1 MGRCPKGCPGSLL
14 TPLDQAI
21 GITPYQHSS
30 EELVRLGCLLS
41 LFMPYELASWMLGQW
56 SGLSVS
62 PSSLWNWVQSVGN
75 KAQQELEA
83 QLNAQSSGTQAP
95 CEAISEMLSALPLAI
110 AADGVMVPFRP
121 TPNSPKGKIQWRE
134 VKVAILARLGTR
146 VTRAKKEVP
155 QLLRR
160 RLVAVLGDIDQ
171 FIPLLQLEA
180 HKQDFESAP
189 KVIWLSDGGRG
200 FWRVYRTL
208 FSHCAVAVLDF
219 FHSAGHLARA
229 TKAMFGDA
237 RSAQAQ
243 AWFRHWRHQLRHGQ
257 HLLVLRSLTILI
269 HSQLLTGKSFSTLLQ
284 VQAYFQRHHHHIR
297 YRHFEQQQIPL
308 GSGMV
313 ESACKWLIQQRFK
326 GVGMRWSED
335 GFNHLLILRIAWVN
349 ERFDS
354 LFPKVTIPKT
364 KASPIR

>member
-1 MGRCPKGCPGSLL
+1 
-14 TPLDQAI
+14 
-21 GITPYQHSS
+21 
-30 EELVRLGCLLS
+30 
-41 LFMPYELASWMLGQW
+41 MPYELASWMLGQW

-62 PSSLWNWVQSVGN
+62 ASSLWNWVQVMGD
-75 KAQQELEA
+75 KAQQELETQLKA
-83 QLNAQSSGTQAP
+83 QASGSQIH
-95 CEAISEMLSALPLAI
+95 CEAISEALSALALAI
-110 AADGVMVPFRP
+110 AADGVMVPFRLNP
-121 TPNSPKGKIQWRE
+121 KTTKGKIQWRE

-146 VTRAKKEVP
+146 VTRDKKVVP

-180 HKQDFESAP
+180 QKQDFESAP

-219 FHSAGHLARA
+219 FHAAGHLARA
-229 TKAMFGDA
+229 TKAMFGDS
-237 RSAQAQ
+237 RTAQAQ
-243 AWFRHWRHQLRHGQ
+243 VWFRRWRHQLRHGQ
-257 HLLVLRSLTILI
+257 HLHVLRTLTLLI
-269 HSQLLTGKSFSTLLQ
+269 HSQLFTGKSFTTLLQ
-284 VQAYFQRHHHHIR
+284 VQAYFQRHHQHIR
-297 YRHFEQQQIPL
+297 YRHFEQQQIPM
-308 GSGMV
+308 GSGMI

-335 GFNHLLILRIAWVN
+335 GFNHLLILRVAWVN

-354 LFPKVTIPKT
+354 LFPGVTIPET

>member
-1 MGRCPKGCPGSLL
+1 
-14 TPLDQAI
+14 
-21 GITPYQHSS
+21 
-30 EELVRLGCLLS
+30 
-41 LFMPYELASWMLGQW
+41 MPYDLASWMLGQW

-62 PSSLWNWVQSVGN
+62 ASSLWNWVQAVGS
-75 KAQQELEA
+75 KAQQELETQLKA
-83 QLNAQSSGTQAP
+83 QESGTQIP
-95 CEAISEMLSALPLAI
+95 CESISEALSALPLAI

-121 TPNSPKGKIQWRE
+121 IPKTPKGKIQWRE

-146 VTRAKKEVP
+146 VTQAKKVVP

-160 RLVAVLGDIDQ
+160 RLVAVLGDINQ

-180 HKQDFESAP
+180 HKQAFDSAP

-208 FSHCAVAVLDF
+208 FSPGAVVAVLDF
-219 FHSAGHLARA
+219 FHAAGHLARA

-243 AWFRHWRHQLRHGQ
+243 AWFRRWRHQLRHGQ
-257 HLLVLRSLTILI
+257 HLHVLRTLTLLV
-269 HSQLLTGKSFSTLLQ
+269 HAQLFTGKSFTTLLQ
-284 VQAYFQRHHHHIR
+284 VQAYFQRHHRHIR
-297 YRHFEQQQIPL
+297 YQHFERQQIPL

-326 GVGMRWSED
+326 GVGMRWSEE
-335 GFNHLLILRIAWVN
+335 GFNHLLILRVAWVN

-354 LFPKVTIPKT
+354 LFPGVTILKSKGRFWRMLEGMPQEKRT
-364 KASPIR
+364 R

>member
-1 MGRCPKGCPGSLL
+1 
-14 TPLDQAI
+14 
-21 GITPYQHSS
+21 
-30 EELVRLGCLLS
+30 
-41 LFMPYELASWMLGQW
+41 MPYELASWMLGQW

-62 PSSLWNWVQSVGN
+62 ASSLWNWVQVMGN
-75 KAQQELEA
+75 KAQQELETQLKA
-83 QLNAQSSGTQAP
+83 QASGAQAEGES
-95 CEAISEMLSALPLAI
+95 ISEALSVLPLAI

-121 TPNSPKGKIQWRE
+121 TPKTTKGKIQWRE

-146 VTRAKKEVP
+146 VTQAQKVVP

-180 HKQDFESAP
+180 HKQNFDSAP
-189 KVIWLSDGGRG
+189 SVIWLSDGGRG

-219 FHSAGHLARA
+219 FHAAGHLARA
-229 TKAMFGDA
+229 TKAMFGDP

-243 AWFRHWRHQLRHGQ
+243 AWFRRWRHQLRHGL
-257 HLLVLRSLTILI
+257 HLNVLRTLTMLI
-269 HSQLLTGKSFSTLLQ
+269 HLELFTGKSFTTLLQ
-284 VQAYFQRHHHHIR
+284 VQAYFQRHHRHIR
-297 YRHFEQQQIPL
+297 YRHFEQKRIPL

-326 GVGMRWSED
+326 GVGMRWSKD
-335 GFNHLLILRIAWVN
+335 GFNHLLILRVAWVN

-354 LFPKVTIPKT
+354 LFPDVTIPKT

>member
-1 MGRCPKGCPGSLL
+1 M
-14 TPLDQAI
+14 
-21 GITPYQHSS
+21 
-30 EELVRLGCLLS
+30 RLGCLLS
-41 LFMPYELASWMLGQW
+41 LFMPYQLSSWMLGQW

-62 PSSLWNWVQSVGN
+62 ASSLWNWVQVMGD
-75 KAQQELEA
+75 KAQQELETQLKA
-83 QLNAQSSGTQAP
+83 QASGAQAP
-95 CEAISEMLSALPLAI
+95 CEAISEVLSALPLAI

-121 TPNSPKGKIQWRE
+121 TPKTPKGKIQWRE

-146 VTRAKKEVP
+146 VTRAKKVVP

-189 KVIWLSDGGRG
+189 TVIWLSDGGRG

-208 FSHCAVAVLDF
+208 FSHSAVAVLDF
-219 FHSAGHLARA
+219 FHAAGHLARA
-229 TKAMFGDA
+229 TKAMFGDS

-243 AWFRHWRHQLRHGQ
+243 KWFRRWRHQLRHGQ
-257 HLLVLRSLTILI
+257 HLHVLRTLTLLI
-269 HSQLLTGKSFSTLLQ
+269 HSQLFTGKSLTTLLQ
-284 VQAYFQRHHHHIR
+284 VQAYFQRHHCHTR
-297 YRHFEQQQIPL
+297 YQRFEQQQIPL

-326 GVGMRWSED
+326 GVGMRWSEE
-335 GFNHLLILRIAWVN
+335 GFNHLLILRLAWVN

-354 LFPKVTIPKT
+354 LFPGVTIPKN
-364 KASPIR
+364 KASPIQ

>member
-1 MGRCPKGCPGSLL
+1 
-14 TPLDQAI
+14 
-21 GITPYQHSS
+21 
-30 EELVRLGCLLS
+30 
-41 LFMPYELASWMLGQW
+41 MPYDLSSWMLSQW

-62 PSSLWNWVQSVGN
+62 ASTLWNWVQLMGS
-75 KAQQELEA
+75 KAQQDLEA
-83 QLNAQSSGTQAP
+83 QLVTQESGKQAP
-95 CEAISEMLSALPLAI
+95 YESISEALAALPLAI
-110 AADGVMVPFRP
+110 SADGVMVPFRP
-121 TPNSPKGKIQWRE
+121 TPSTAKGKVQWRE

-146 VTRAKKEVP
+146 VTRANKVVP

-160 RLVAVLGDIDQ
+160 RLVAVLGDIDE

-180 HKQDFESAP
+180 HKQAFEDAP
-189 KVIWLSDGGRG
+189 NVIWLSDGGRG

-219 FHSAGHLARA
+219 YHAAGHLARA
-229 TKAMFGDA
+229 TQAMFADS

-243 AWFRHWRHQLRHGQ
+243 AWFRRWRHLLRHGK
-257 HLLVLRSLTILI
+257 HLQVLRTLTVLI
-269 HSQLLTGKSFSTLLQ
+269 HTGLFTGKSFTTLLQ
-284 VQAYFQRHHHHIR
+284 VQAYFQRHHRHIR
-297 YRHFEQQQIPL
+297 YRYFEQQQIPL

-326 GVGMRWSED
+326 GVGMRWSEN
-335 GFNHLLILRIAWVN
+335 GFEHLLILRVAWVN

-354 LFPKVTIPKT
+354 LFPNVPIPQT

>member
-21 GITPYQHSS
+21 GIPPYQHSS

-171 FIPLLQLEA
+171 FIPTTWQSFPLRP
-180 HKQDFESAP
+180 S
-189 KVIWLSDGGRG
+189 I
-200 FWRVYRTL
+200 Y
-208 FSHCAVAVLDF
+208 VANGV
-219 FHSAGHLARA
+219 SCV
-229 TKAMFGDA
+229 M
-237 RSAQAQ
+237 
-243 AWFRHWRHQLRHGQ
+243 
-257 HLLVLRSLTILI
+257 LV
-269 HSQLLTGKSFSTLLQ
+269 
-284 VQAYFQRHHHHIR
+284 
-297 YRHFEQQQIPL
+297 
-308 GSGMV
+308 SG
-313 ESACKWLIQQRFK
+313 L
-326 GVGMRWSED
+326 
-335 GFNHLLILRIAWVN
+335 
-349 ERFDS
+349 
-354 LFPKVTIPKT
+354 
-364 KASPIR
+364 